1 MSKIIRNKSEN
12 SFDHI
17 IEEAENVL
25 LDANIGVTPSN
36 IN

>member
-1 MSKIIRNKSEN
+1 MSKIIKKKSEN
-12 SFDHI
+12 SFDQI

-25 LDANIGVTPSN
+25 LDGNIGVTPSN

>member
-1 MSKIIRNKSEN
+1 MSKIIRKKSEN

-25 LDANIGVTPSN
+25 LDGNIAVNPSN
-36 IN
+36 TK

>member
-1 MSKIIRNKSEN
+1 MSKIIRKKSEN
-12 SFDHI
+12 SFDKV

-25 LDANIGVTPSN
+25 LDGNIRITPSN